1 MLEMGIN
8 VSLGV
13 DGSASNDSSDML
25 GEMRAALM
33 LGRVKYGSD
42 SLSVK
47 DVFQLVTVNGAK
59 TIGYEGYLEKLKEV
73 YGADIAIFDLDKLSY
88 AGAKSDLLLL

>member
-1 MLEMGIN
+1 MGIN

-13 DGSASNDSSDML
+13 VRSASNDSSDML

-59 TIGYEGYLEKLKEV
+59 TIGY
-73 YGADIAIFDLDKLSY
+73 
-88 AGAKSDLLLL
+88 

>member
-1 MLEMGIN
+1 MGIN

-13 DGSASNDSSDML
+13 VRSASNDSSDML

-47 DVFQLVTVNGAK
+47 DVFQLATVNGAK
-59 TIGYEGYLEKLKEV
+59 AIGYEGYLEKLKEV
-73 YGADIAIFDLDKLSY
+73 YGADIDIFDLDKLSY
-88 AGAKSDLLLL
+88 AGAQSDLLLL

>member
-1 MLEMGIN
+1 MGIN

-13 DGSASNDSSDML
+13 VRSASNDSSDML

-47 DVFQLVTVNGAK
+47 DVFQLATVKGAN
-59 TIGYEGYLEKLKEV
+59 TLGYEGYLEKLKEG
-73 YGADIAIFDLDKLSY
+73 YSASLAILM
-88 AGAKSDLLLL
+88 

>member
-1 MLEMGIN
+1 MGIN

-13 DGSASNDSSDML
+13 VRSASNDSSDML
-25 GEMRAALM
+25 GEMRVALM

-47 DVFQLVTVNGAK
+47 DVFQLATVKGAK
-59 TIGYEGYLEKLKEV
+59 TLDFEGNLRKIKEV
-73 YGADIAIFDLDKLSY
+73 YDADIAIFDVDKLSY
-88 AGAKSDLLLL
+88 AGAQSNLLLL

>member
-13 DGSASNDSSDML
+13 VRFASNDSSDML

-33 LGRVKYGSD
+33 LGRVKYG
-42 SLSVK
+42 
-47 DVFQLVTVNGAK
+47 
-59 TIGYEGYLEKLKEV
+59 
-73 YGADIAIFDLDKLSY
+73 
-88 AGAKSDLLLL
+88 

>member
-1 MLEMGIN
+1 MGIN

-47 DVFQLVTVNGAK
+47 DVFQLATVKGAK
-59 TIGYEGYLEKLKEV
+59 TLDFERNLGKIKEV
-73 YGADIAIFDLDKLSY
+73 YGADIAIFDVDKLSY
-88 AGAKSDLLLL
+88 AGAQSNLLLL

>member
-1 MLEMGIN
+1 MGIN

-13 DGSASNDSSDML
+13 DRSASNDSSDML

-33 LGRVKYGSD
+33 LGIVKYGSD

-47 DVFQLVTVNGAK
+47 DVFQLATVKGAK
-59 TIGYEGYLEKLKEV
+59 TLGYEGYLEKLKES
-73 YGADIAIFDLDKLSY
+73 YSAALAILM
-88 AGAKSDLLLL
+88 

>member
-1 MLEMGIN
+1 
-8 VSLGV
+8 
-13 DGSASNDSSDML
+13 ML

-59 TIGYEGYLEKLKEV
+59 TIGY
-73 YGADIAIFDLDKLSY
+73 
-88 AGAKSDLLLL
+88 

>member
-1 MLEMGIN
+1 MGIN

-13 DGSASNDSSDML
+13 DRSASNDSSDML

-33 LGRVKYGSD
+33 LGIVKYGSD

-47 DVFQLVTVNGAK
+47 DVFQLATVKGAK
-59 TIGYEGYLEKLKEV
+59 TLDFEGYLVKIKEV
-73 YGADIAIFDLDKLSY
+73 YDADIAIFDVDKLSY
-88 AGAKSDLLLL
+88 AGAQSDLLLL

>member
-13 DGSASNDSSDML
+13 VRSASNDSSDML

-33 LGRVKYGSD
+33 LGRVKYG
-42 SLSVK
+42 
-47 DVFQLVTVNGAK
+47 
-59 TIGYEGYLEKLKEV
+59 
-73 YGADIAIFDLDKLSY
+73 
-88 AGAKSDLLLL
+88 